1 VALEIANSLTA
12 ATRRQRIDDEFRRVA
27 LSILQYGDCDGSA
40 HRCECLGQTL
50 HLADQCVYAA
60 AYLELALRR
69 QLPLATLEKE
79 LRAVATSFGVKLP
92 EKS

>member
-1 VALEIANSLTA
+1 LEIATDPHTDANA
-12 ATRRQRIDDEFRRVA
+12 W
-27 LSILQYGDCDGSA
+27 
-40 HRCECLGQTL
+40 GQTL
-50 HLADQCVYAA
+50 QLADQCVYAA

-79 LRAVATSFGVKLP
+79 LRAVATSFGVKLL